1 MNAWVHAQFGV
12 TDFWT
17 FVVGTVLIVLLPG
30 PNSLYVL
37 SVAAQRGV
45 RTGYRGACGVFLG
58 DLILMLL
65 SAGGVASLLRA
76 SPELFGVVNIPN
88 VVWIDGTA

>member
-30 PNSLYVL
+30 PSLEDAYP
-37 SVAAQRGV
+37 VA
-45 RTGYRGACGVFLG
+45 FKH
-58 DLILMLL
+58 IK
-65 SAGGVASLLRA
+65 SAEASA
-76 SPELFGVVNIPN
+76 
-88 VVWIDGTA
+88 